1 MVERDPDVVLAW
13 LAARADP
20 EGLPERQ
27 VVIELRSTAVR
38 DRRYWLVLER
48 GRTPYGCL
56 TDPLLDELRYVY
68 VDLALPTLLALARGR
83 CGWQEALADGSAR
96 LSGDPS
102 LLGDLPGWFRAASG
116 TSVPFPVTEG

>member
-1 MVERDPDVVLAW
+1 
-13 LAARADP
+13 
-20 EGLPERQ
+20 
-27 VVIELRSTAVR
+27 
-38 DRRYWLVLER
+38 
-48 GRTPYGCL
+48 
-56 TDPLLDELRYVY
+56 LLDELRYVY

-83 CGWQEALADGSAR
+83 CGWQEALADGSAS